1 MIAGVAAAEGWTTT
15 GCALASGC
23 SSLDDAAV
31 VVVVAG
37 TMDGPVAAVV
47 ADYLNLHP

>member
-31 VVVVAG
+31 VVVVVAG

-47 ADYLNLHP
+47 ADY